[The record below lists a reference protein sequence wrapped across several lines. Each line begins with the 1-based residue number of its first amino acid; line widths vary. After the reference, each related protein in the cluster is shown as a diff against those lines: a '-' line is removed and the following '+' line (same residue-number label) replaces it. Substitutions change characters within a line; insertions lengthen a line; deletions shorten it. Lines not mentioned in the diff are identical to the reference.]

1 MHKRN
6 MIQKMVFLCVV
17 LILILIMIYSG
28 LRILESTVLF
38 GGDTESGGKSKTI
51 TRNGI
56 DYFPRQDITTVLLM
70 TADMEALVIFDET
83 EKTSTMLFLDR
94 DAPDAVPEGQWEK
107 LRDAISAYLYDLE
120 IDCFGALDREAV
132 VILNDAVG
140 GVTVAQED
148 SSDTV
153 LLMGQEAAEYLAGVG
168 PEQQM
173 DYWARFGAAFL
184 ETVKQDAASLLG
196 IFEQVKPHVV
206 TDCSVVAAAG
216 MLMRFGDYEIREP
229 MTTAGEEFQTDAE
242 ALDRLILELFYA
254 PKK

>member
-1 MHKRN
+1 MRRN
-6 MIQKMVFLCVV
+6 KQGRSLLFFGI
-17 LILILIMIYSG
+17 ILILVLVTLYSG

-38 GGDTESGGKSKTI
+38 GDHTFDGSSKTL

-83 EKTSTMLFLDR
+83 EKTSTMLFLGR
-94 DAPDAVPEGQWEK
+94 DALGAVPEGQWEK
-107 LRDAISAYLYDLE
+107 LRDAISEYLYGLE
-120 IDCFGALDREAV
+120 IDYFGALDREAV
-132 VILNDAVG
+132 VILNDAAG
-140 GVTVAQED
+140 GVTVSQEG
-148 SSDTV
+148 SSEVV
-153 LLMGQEAAEYLAGVG
+153 LLTGEQVTEYLGGAG
-168 PEQQM
+168 PEEQM
-173 DYWARFGAAFL
+173 DYWTRFGAAFL

-206 TDCSVVAAAG
+206 TDCSMVAAAG

-229 MTTAGEEFQTDAE
+229 KTTAGEEFQTDAE
-242 ALDRLILELFYA
+242 ALDRLILELFYG